1 MDFNPPALSQATL
14 EELVI
19 AISHLVTEDGLKIN
33 LHPEDVLQGWV
44 YAQIPRPGWVPF
56 RRQVSAETL
65 AREQE
70 QRARL
75 EAKLAGR
82 ERKPMDYDDIGIP
95 HLRED

>member
-14 EELVI
+14 EQLVI
-19 AISHLVTEDGLKIN
+19 AIQRLETDKGLKIN
-33 LHPEDVLQGWV
+33 LHPEDVLQSWV
-44 YAQIPRPGWVPF
+44 YAQIPRPGFMPF
-56 RRQVSAETL
+56 RRRVSAETL

-75 EAKLAGR
+75 EEKLAGR
-82 ERKPMDYDDIGIP
+82 VRKPMDYDDIGIP